1 MTGTTRSFA
10 VGDWLVEPSI
20 NRISTASEE
29 IHLRPQ
35 LMEVLVYLADQQGR
49 IATLESIHDDLW
61 SGRVVSSGTIYNC
74 IAELREAF
82 SRDGKQLSY
91 IETVPKKGYRL
102 APPIVAM
109 PASHGNSR
117 TENSIAILPL
127 VNRRNDPDIEYLC
140 DGIPDE
146 ILYGLSKVS
155 GLNVFSAM
163 SLKDQNLDVRVVGH
177 RFGAQMILSGS
188 LQESA
193 QKLRVMFRLDNVSTG
208 ETIWSGRYDQELND
222 ILEFQEAVAK
232 QVINA
237 LSPTLDTNNDSEP
250 ILENAGTR
258 NLEAFNA
265 FLLGKHAL
273 SRATIESYD
282 AAIDFFEQAV
292 TIDPSFARAHYRLYL
307 ANYWKRRQFGSG
319 KEVLEQ
325 ARVAASNAE
334 KNGFKPAVPWVH
346 IQRRLYRDTRL
357 SSREMGLEAIDKLRS
372 HDSEWGSFAYEQ
384 LTWILSAA
392 GYFRATRDF
401 AKRMF
406 DSPISAFEDS
416 DADEEVPIYYAAV
429 GEYDEAI
436 RLCSAVIRKDPA
448 RAYLRVERTIL
459 YARTGQFDYAQDDL
473 GVLNGGWSE
482 YLGRACYYHWRGNTD
497 KLRENH
503 VRLLALP
510 HNHPAYL
517 LLSYSMIGDIDAAM
531 VKYKESVDSSSRS
544 FVDFGWVRA
553 TMRARLPILV
563 VDQQEQ
569 HPVFEALLEKEG
581 IDDAWRE
588 ELAERLNDIADIT
601 GIHVQEDDVIRSPRT
616 RSSPSSIP

>member
-1 MTGTTRSFA
+1 MTATDRSFA

-82 SRDGKQLSY
+82 ARNGKQLSY

-109 PASHGNSR
+109 PASEGNSR

-177 RFGAQMILSGS
+177 RFGAQMVLSGS

-193 QKLRVMFRLDNVSTG
+193 QTLRVIFRLDDVSTG
-208 ETIWSGRYDQELND
+208 ETLWSGRYDEQLND
-222 ILEFQEAVAK
+222 ILEFQDTVAR

-237 LSPTLDTNNDSEP
+237 ISPTLDAGSDYEP

-273 SRATIESYD
+273 SRSSIESYD
-282 AAIDFFEQAV
+282 AAISYFEQAV
-292 TIDPSFARAHYRLYL
+292 ALDPSFARAHYRLYL
-307 ANYWKRRQFGSG
+307 ASYWKRRQFGSG
-319 KEVLEQ
+319 QEMLDK
-325 ARVAASNAE
+325 ARIAAENA
-334 KNGFKPAVPWVH
+334 KNNGYQPAVPWVH
-346 IQRRLYRDTRL
+346 IQRRLYRETRL
-357 SSREMGLEAIDKLRS
+357 SSREMGLEAIDKIRER
-372 HDSEWGSFAYEQ
+372 DVEWASFGYEQ

-392 GYFRATRDF
+392 GFFRATLDF
-401 AKRMF
+401 AKRML
-406 DSPISAFEDS
+406 DSPASTFDDS
-416 DADEEVPIYYAAV
+416 DAEEEVPIYYSAV
-429 GEYDEAI
+429 GETEKAI
-436 RLCSAVIRKDPA
+436 RLCSALIRKAPT
-448 RAYLRVERTIL
+448 RPYLRVERSIL
-459 YARTGQFDYAQDDL
+459 HARLEQYDYAQEDL
-473 GVLNGGWSE
+473 EVLVEGWSA
-482 YLGRACYYHWRGNTD
+482 YLGRACYHFWRGEAD
-497 KLRENH
+497 IVRENH
-503 VRLLALP
+503 ERLLAIP
-510 HNHPAYL
+510 NNHPAYL

-531 VKYKESVDSSSRS
+531 VNYEESVDSTSRS
-544 FVDFGWVRA
+544 FVDFGWIRA
-553 TMRARLPILV
+553 TTRARLPMSV
-563 VDQQEQ
+563 VDQLEQ
-569 HPVFEALLEKEG
+569 HPVFEALLKKEG

-588 ELAERLNDIADIT
+588 ELAERLNDMADIT
-601 GIHVQEDDVIRSPRT
+601 GIQVKEDDVIGSLTT
-616 RSSPSSIP
+616 RNSPSSTP

>member
-1 MTGTTRSFA
+1 MTATDRSFA

-20 NRISTASEE
+20 NRISTASED

-35 LMEVLVYLADQQGR
+35 LMEVLVYLANQQGR

-82 SRDGKQLSY
+82 SRDGKKFSY

-109 PASHGNSR
+109 PASHDNRR
-117 TENSIAILPL
+117 TEKSIAIMPL
-127 VNRRNDPDIEYLC
+127 VNRRKDPDIEYLC

-193 QKLRVMFRLDNVSTG
+193 QKLRVMFRLDDVSTG
-208 ETIWSGRYDQELND
+208 ETIWSGRYDQEMND
-222 ILEFQEAVAK
+222 ILDFQDTVAR

-237 LSPTLDTNNDSEP
+237 ISPTLDTNHASEP
-250 ILENAGTR
+250 ILENVGTR

-273 SRATIESYD
+273 SRSTIESYD
-282 AAIDFFEQAV
+282 AAIDYFEQAV

-307 ANYWKRRQFGSG
+307 ANYWKRRQFGAG
-319 KEVLEQ
+319 QDVLEK
-325 ARVAASNAE
+325 ARVAASNAKE
-334 KNGFKPAVPWVH
+334 YGFQPAVPWVH
-346 IQRRLYRDTRL
+346 IQRRLYRETRL
-357 SSREMGLEAIDKLRS
+357 SSREMGLEAIEKLRV
-372 HDSEWGSFAYEQ
+372 HDAEWTSFGYEQ

-392 GYFRATRDF
+392 GFFHATLDF
-401 AKRMF
+401 ARRMF
-406 DSPISAFEDS
+406 DSPTSGFEDS

-429 GEYDEAI
+429 GELDEAI
-436 RLCSAVIRKDPA
+436 RLWSVLIRKAPT
-448 RAYLRVERTIL
+448 RPYLRVERSIL
-459 YARTGQFDYAQDDL
+459 YARTGHFDYAQEDL
-473 GVLNGGWSE
+473 EVLVGGWSA
-482 YLGRACYYHWRGNTD
+482 YQGRAAYHFWRGDMD

-503 VRLLALP
+503 IRLLALP
-510 HNHPAYL
+510 NNHPAYL
-517 LLSYSMIGDIDAAM
+517 LLSYSMIEDFDAAM
-531 VKYKESVDSSSRS
+531 VKYKESVDSTSRS

-553 TMRARLPILV
+553 TTRARLPMSV
-563 VDQQEQ
+563 VDQLEK
-569 HPVFEALLEKEG
+569 HPVFEALLKKEG
-581 IDDAWRE
+581 IDDAWRQ
-588 ELAERLNDIADIT
+588 ELAERLNEIADIT
-601 GIHVQEDDVIRSPRT
+601 GIQVKEDDVIGSLRT
-616 RSSPSSIP
+616 RSSPSSSP

>member
-35 LMEVLVYLADQQGR
+35 LMEVLVYLADQHGR

-127 VNRRNDPDIEYLC
+127 VNRRNDQAIEYLC

-163 SLKDQNLDVRVVGH
+163 SLKDQNLDVRVIGH

-193 QKLRVMFRLDNVSTG
+193 QKLRVLFRLDDVSTG
-208 ETIWSGRYDQELND
+208 ETIWSGRYDQQLND
-222 ILEFQEAVAK
+222 ILEFQDTVAR

-237 LSPTLDTNNDSEP
+237 ISPTLDSGHTSEP
-250 ILENAGTR
+250 ILENVGTR

-273 SRATIESYD
+273 SRSTIESYD
-282 AAIDFFEQAV
+282 AAIDYLEQAIA
-292 TIDPSFARAHYRLYL
+292 IDPSFARAHYRLYL
-307 ANYWKRRQFGSG
+307 TNYWKRRQFGAG
-319 KEVLEQ
+319 QEVLEK
-325 ARVAASNAE
+325 ARVAASNA
-334 KNGFKPAVPWVH
+334 
-346 IQRRLYRDTRL
+346 
-357 SSREMGLEAIDKLRS
+357 
-372 HDSEWGSFAYEQ
+372 
-384 LTWILSAA
+384 
-392 GYFRATRDF
+392 
-401 AKRMF
+401 
-406 DSPISAFEDS
+406 
-416 DADEEVPIYYAAV
+416 
-429 GEYDEAI
+429 
-436 RLCSAVIRKDPA
+436 KD
-448 RAYLRVERTIL
+448 
-459 YARTGQFDYAQDDL
+459 
-473 GVLNGGWSE
+473 
-482 YLGRACYYHWRGNTD
+482 
-497 KLRENH
+497 
-503 VRLLALP
+503 
-510 HNHPAYL
+510 
-517 LLSYSMIGDIDAAM
+517 
-531 VKYKESVDSSSRS
+531 
-544 FVDFGWVRA
+544 
-553 TMRARLPILV
+553 
-563 VDQQEQ
+563 
-569 HPVFEALLEKEG
+569 
-581 IDDAWRE
+581 
-588 ELAERLNDIADIT
+588 
-601 GIHVQEDDVIRSPRT
+601 
-616 RSSPSSIP
+616 